1 MQDVWIFEFPTTSN
15 EREQVLKLLKEKVN
29 ELEIF
34 LSFHFKSEGA
44 VVEEV
49 KALPDSMTIKGDSG
63 TLILEYELI
72 HFNACLDIHETNV
85 EKLVIQFEIDR
96 SKELLKVKG
105 PERLE
110 RGMDEI

>member
-1 MQDVWIFEFPTTSN
+1 MQDVWIFDFPTTSN
-15 EREQVLKLLKEKVN
+15 DREQVLQLLNEKVN

-44 VVEEV
+44 VVEDV
-49 KALPDSMTIKGDSG
+49 KAIPDSMTIRGDSG

-72 HFNACLDIHETNV
+72 HFNACLDILETNV
-85 EKLVIQFEIDR
+85 EKMVLQFEIER
-96 SKELLKVKG
+96 SKELLKIKG